1 MLSTYF
7 SVGFHDG
14 LPNCHQKISLRFGGI
29 TCRSRLFDG
38 RLTIR
43 RDSPHSNRRKG
54 AGTAVF
60 FVLLRQCV
68 AVRGGHKI
76 HRTGQTEN
84 ENSAYLFP
92 NKSGRVEVL
101 VHRVWKDVD
110 FLSWRGD
117 RRSISRN
124 LRGYPQMKSNPALD
138 LTQVSLPAF
147 HVFTQPRP
155 GAVTSHP
162 IRIAV
167 ITARRYAIR
176 LRAGWVASTR

>member
-1 MLSTYF
+1 
-7 SVGFHDG
+7 
-14 LPNCHQKISLRFGGI
+14 
-29 TCRSRLFDG
+29 
-38 RLTIR
+38 
-43 RDSPHSNRRKG
+43 
-54 AGTAVF
+54 
-60 FVLLRQCV
+60 
-68 AVRGGHKI
+68 
-76 HRTGQTEN
+76 
-84 ENSAYLFP
+84 
-92 NKSGRVEVL
+92 
-101 VHRVWKDVD
+101 VWKDVD